1 MKKSIYSYVANDVF
15 STMSLDEISNVL
27 GILRRPRTVLK
38 TLKKTKIKDMLKKYN
53 KKYTKNTINC
63 KNLSKIQ
70 MINNIVSLIKNSNIK
85 SNKIITNK
93 KIIKNKKNNKPK
105 KYIIGVD
112 IECPDYLE
120 HDDFNNSFY
129 FSISVDI
136 KSLKKY
142 PNTNDNIFLAQFDV
156 EGEIN
161 VETTNNGSTFYCSN
175 PNFTCFK
182 YCSKKKLIDAIEYLN
197 NNLDIYYKAIES
209 NRVQEKILNNICCE
223 LLEFID
229 FIENKIRTGSK
240 NKFEYNYEYLN
251 EYEYVKPKK

>member
-27 GILRRPRTVLK
+27 GNLRRPRAVLK
-38 TLKKTKIKDMLKKYN
+38 TLKKTKIKGMLEKYN
-53 KKYTKNTINC
+53 KKYTLNTSNC
-63 KNLSKIQ
+63 VGLTKIQ
-70 MINNIVSLIKNSNIK
+70 MINNIVSLIKNKNIK
-85 SNKIITNK
+85 SKKIITNK
-93 KIIKNKKNNKPK
+93 KINKQ
-105 KYIIGVD
+105 KYIIGID

-142 PNTNDNIFLAQFDV
+142 PNTNDNIVLAQFGV

-161 VETTNNGSTFYCSN
+161 VETTNNGSTFYCS
-175 PNFTCFK
+175 
-182 YCSKKKLIDAIEYLN
+182 KKKLIDAIKYFN
-197 NNLDIYYKAIES
+197 NNLNIYYKNIES